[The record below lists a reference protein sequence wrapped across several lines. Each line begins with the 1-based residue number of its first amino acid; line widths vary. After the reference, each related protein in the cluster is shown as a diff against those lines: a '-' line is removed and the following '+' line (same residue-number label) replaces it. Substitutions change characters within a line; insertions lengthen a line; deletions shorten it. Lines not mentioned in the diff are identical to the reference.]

1 MVGSYILHNDLHYNG
16 LMTDWGLRIKARDA
30 KKAKENEHRMT
41 YPSYS
46 VHKET
51 TSPQLA
57 LS

>member
-1 MVGSYILHNDLHYNG
+1 MSGSYILHNDLHYNG
-16 LMTDWGLRIKARDA
+16 LMTDWGLKIKARDA
-30 KKAKENEHRMT
+30 KKAKERERRMT

>member
-1 MVGSYILHNDLHYNG
+1 MVGSYILHNDLRYNG
-16 LMTDWGLRIKARDA
+16 LMTDWGLRISARDE
-30 KKAKENEHRMT
+30 KKANERERRMI

>member
-1 MVGSYILHNDLHYNG
+1 MSGSYILHNDLHYNG
-16 LMTDWGLRIKARDA
+16 LMTDWGLKIKARDE
-30 KKAKENEHRMT
+30 KKAKERERRMT

-46 VHKET
+46 VRKET

>member
-1 MVGSYILHNDLHYNG
+1 MVESYILHNDLRYNG
-16 LMTDWGLRIKARDA
+16 LMTDWGLRIAARD
-30 KKAKENEHRMT
+30 KKNAEERERRMT